1 MKQCPTC
8 SKEFPDT
15 MRFCQTDGTLL
26 VEKVDAAPVDPYKTV
41 VGNQDDIA
49 SAIPPLDP
57 FKTMV
62 ASPLPKAEDDLLD
75 IPKEPDLLKTMVMPP
90 DDLKAESK
98 AGQKEDSGAPLDL
111 PPVPSAPSAP
121 LIEPKPPVGATPPN
135 AEPKVESPFGAPPN
149 FGDAASSSKP
159 ENAPVSDPFAEKN
172 NASPTPPPPF
182 ESKPFGNDFSGK
194 SPYGNQDSK
203 PIPSPFD
210 LSMPPGYMPP
220 PISPFD
226 EPKAAPVKD
235 FNEPF
240 APVKDFAEPSQTPSP
255 FDSPNPFGNADPF
268 AQNQPLQQ
276 SEWTPPPA
284 PDANWQNQDLGA
296 NTPLQ
301 PPPAGQSLNQTLPI
315 VSLVLGIVSLCC
327 YISPVTGIAALITGY
342 LGIKNVNANP
352 NEYGGKT
359 LAIIG
364 MVLGGLFLL
373 VGLLYWVY
381 IIFIIGLAASGGL
394 R

>member
-8 SKEFPDT
+8 SKEFPDS

-26 VEKVDAAPVDPYKTV
+26 VEKVEDVDPYKTV

-62 ASPLPKAEDDLLD
+62 ATPPPPPSRKDDDILD
-75 IPKEPDLLKTMVMPP
+75 IPDEPDLLKTMVVAPSE
-90 DDLKAESK
+90 LKGEA
-98 AGQKEDSGAPLDL
+98 KEDMASLDL
-111 PPVPSAPSAP
+111 PPEPYAPSAP
-121 LIEPKPPVGATPPN
+121 LIEPKPPISPTAPPS
-135 AEPKVESPFGAPPN
+135 EPKSDNPFSTPPN
-149 FGDAASSSKP
+149 FGDVSSAKP
-159 ENAPVSDPFAEKN
+159 ESPVSGEPTIEKKDVLP
-172 NASPTPPPPF
+172 SPPPF
-182 ESKPFGNDFSGK
+182 ESKPFENDFSGK

-220 PISPFD
+220 PMSPFEDPKPPPPPQNFEEPQPATSPFD
-226 EPKAAPVKD
+226 AP
-235 FNEPF
+235 
-240 APVKDFAEPSQTPSP
+240 T
-255 FDSPNPFGNADPF
+255 PFGNADPF
-268 AQNQPLQQ
+268 SQNQPLQQ

-284 PDANWQNQDLGA
+284 PDANWQNQPIGA
-296 NTPLQ
+296 NSPLQ
-301 PPPAGQSLNQTLPI
+301 PPVAGQSLNQTLPI
-315 VSLVLGIVSLCC
+315 VSLILGIVSLCC
-327 YISPVTGIAALITGY
+327 YISPITGIAALITGY
-342 LGIKNVNANP
+342 LGMKNANTNP

-373 VGLLYWVY
+373 VGVFYWLYV
-381 IIFIIGLAASGGL
+381 IFIIGLAASGGF